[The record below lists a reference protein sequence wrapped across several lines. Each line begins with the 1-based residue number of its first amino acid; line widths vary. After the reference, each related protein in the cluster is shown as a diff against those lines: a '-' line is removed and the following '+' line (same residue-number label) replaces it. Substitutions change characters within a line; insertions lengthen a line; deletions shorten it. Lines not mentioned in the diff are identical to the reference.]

1 MSETQQQRAGPETPY
16 EPPERSRATGWV
28 GMIFFASIMLIMGGT
43 FQFLQGL
50 VAVINDEYYL
60 VTRNELLI
68 KMDFTVWGWIHMLI
82 GVAALAAAFGL
93 LLGKTWARTVAIII
107 AGFSALANI
116 GFLAA
121 YPIWSTFIITLD
133 ILAIYAISVHGREVR
148 Y

>member
-1 MSETQQQRAGPETPY
+1 MSETQQRRAGPETPY

-116 GFLAA
+116 AFLGA
-121 YPIWSTFIITLD
+121 YPIWSTIIITLD